1 MKAVAHY
8 FEHGENYLSIGIRSG
23 RNWSALQKK
32 RRSLPIP
39 GGPANCYNSRRS
51 FQMARKRETGA
62 DIDWYLISIERL
74 KQIGLVL
81 FLLALGAAGWWF
93 WHNQKTNPKT
103 RAESAIADARAALN
117 ALAASPDFTAHRSEF
132 TRAQQKLDE
141 ASTHLGAL
149 RFEQAHT
156 VAVESQTISRAA
168 MSGGG
173 DLESDAQ
180 FLTVE
185 GDVKYQ
191 KGAAGDWKD
200 ADART
205 ALMNGDWVKTGQRA
219 SAELIFSSGT
229 LYTVG
234 PNALLEIYSSVNP
247 ATSRKT
253 NTVKMR
259 VGSVEVATTSDTSTV
274 RTPGTQVVVEQQSTA
289 QVGVENEQTSI
300 MSMRGAASVAP
311 EQGGVPIRLASGE
324 KVSSTPQG
332 TISPVKKLTMPPP
345 LMSPGDN
352 QVFQLTPKL
361 QIQMIWQPQA
371 GASGYVLQVSRSRLF
386 SSQEINTRRQKTS
399 ATAEATSEGSFYWR
413 VASVGPDG
421 DVGPFS
427 PFRRFRVSAGGTKTG
442 ATDRTPPP
450 LRLKA
455 PFHVGGQFYM
465 FAGATEPGATV
476 YIDEQEV
483 DVTSAGAFQKLV
495 GFDKIGRNVVVIKA
509 VDAAGNQ
516 KVESQVV
523 IVEE

>member
-1 MKAVAHY
+1 
-8 FEHGENYLSIGIRSG
+8 
-23 RNWSALQKK
+23 
-32 RRSLPIP
+32 
-39 GGPANCYNSRRS
+39 
-51 FQMARKRETGA
+51 MASKRETGA
-62 DIDWYLISIERL
+62 DIDWYLISIDRL

-81 FLLALGAAGWWF
+81 FLLALGGAGWWF

-103 RAESAIADARAALN
+103 KAESAIADARQALN
-117 ALAASPDFTAHRSEF
+117 ALAGSPDFNAHRGEF
-132 TRAQQKLDE
+132 NRAQQKLDE
-141 ASTHLGAL
+141 ANTHLGGA
-149 RFEQAHT
+149 RYEQAHT

-185 GDVKYQ
+185 GDVKFQ

-205 ALMNGDWVKTGQRA
+205 ALMNGDWVKTGGHA

-234 PNALLEIYSSVNP
+234 PDALLEIYASVNP

-253 NTVKMR
+253 NAVKMR

-289 QVGVENEQTSI
+289 QVGVAREQTSI
-300 MSMRGAASVAP
+300 VSMRGGASVAP
-311 EQGGVPIRLASGE
+311 ETGGAPIRLASGE
-324 KVSSTPQG
+324 KVKATAEG
-332 TISPVKKLTMPPP
+332 TLSPVKKLTMPPA
-345 LMSPGDN
+345 LLSPGDN
-352 QVFQLTPKL
+352 QVFQLSPKL
-361 QIQMIWQPQA
+361 QTQMIWQAQS
-371 GASGYVLQVSRSRLF
+371 GANGYVLQVSRSRLF
-386 SSQEINTRRQKTS
+386 STQEINQRLQKTS
-399 ATAEATSEGSFYWR
+399 ATAEVTSEGSFYWR

-421 DVGPFS
+421 DAGPFS
-427 PFRRFRVSAGGTKTG
+427 PFRRFRVSGGTKT
-442 ATDRTPPP
+442 ATSDRTAPI
-450 LRLKA
+450 LRMKA
-455 PFHVGGQFYM
+455 PFHVGGQFYTI
-465 FAGATEPGATV
+465 AGVTEPGATV
-476 YIDEQEV
+476 FINEEEV
-483 DVTSAGAFQKLV
+483 DVASGGAFQKLV
-495 GFDKIGRNVVVIKA
+495 AFDKVGRNVVVIKA

>member
-1 MKAVAHY
+1 
-8 FEHGENYLSIGIRSG
+8 
-23 RNWSALQKK
+23 
-32 RRSLPIP
+32 
-39 GGPANCYNSRRS
+39 
-51 FQMARKRETGA
+51 MARKRETGA
-62 DIDWYLISIERL
+62 DIDWYLISIDRL

-81 FLLALGAAGWWF
+81 FLLALGGAGWWF

-103 RAESAIADARAALN
+103 KAESAIADARQALN
-117 ALAASPDFTAHRSEF
+117 ALAGSADFNAHRSEF
-132 TRAQQKLDE
+132 NRAQQKLDE
-141 ASTHLGAL
+141 ANTHLGRS

-185 GDVKYQ
+185 GDVKFQ
-191 KGAAGDWKD
+191 KGAAGEWKD

-205 ALMNGDWVKTGQRA
+205 ALMNGDWVKTGDRA

-234 PNALLEIYSSVNP
+234 ANALLEIYSSVNP

-289 QVGVENEQTSI
+289 QVGVDEQKNTI
-300 MSMRGAASVAP
+300 VSMRGAASVTP
-311 EQGGVPIRLASGE
+311 EGGGAPIRLASGE
-324 KVSSTPQG
+324 KVSSTPDG
-332 TISPVKKLTMPPP
+332 TLSPVKKLTMPPA
-345 LMSPGDN
+345 LLSPGDN
-352 QVFQLTPKL
+352 QVFQLSPKL
-361 QIQMIWQPQA
+361 QTQMIWQAQT
-371 GASGYVLQVSRSRLF
+371 GATGYMLQVSRSRLF
-386 SSQEINTRRQKTS
+386 STQEINQRLQKTS
-399 ATAEATSEGSFYWR
+399 ATAEVTSEGSFYWR

-427 PFRRFRVSAGGTKTG
+427 AFRRFRVSGGTKT
-442 ATDRTPPP
+442 ATSDRTAPI
-450 LRLKA
+450 LRMKA
-455 PFHVGGQFYM
+455 PFHVGGQFYTI
-465 FAGATEPGATV
+465 AGVTEPGATV
-476 YIDEQEV
+476 FINEEEV
-483 DVTSAGAFQKLV
+483 DVASGGAFQKLV
-495 GFDKIGRNVVVIKA
+495 AFDKVGRNVVVIKS